1 MPATGHRVCDI
12 LKSTM
17 KQEIKLIRSR
27 RKTISIEVTADA
39 QVIVRAPMR
48 VPVSEINRFVG
59 EKADWIDKSLR
70 KMKQRQEE
78 IEASGKEALTPQ
90 EIKLFVTRA
99 KRIIPQR
106 VRYFA
111 GIMGVTYGRIT
122 IRMQKS
128 RWGSCSGKGNL
139 NFNCLL
145 MRTPDEIVD
154 YVVVHELCHRK
165 HMNHSPAFWQMVE
178 QALPDWRSAKV
189 WLKRNGDA
197 LMLRNPA

>member
-1 MPATGHRVCDI
+1 
-12 LKSTM
+12 M

-39 QVIVRAPMR
+39 QVIVRAPMK

-59 EKADWIDKSLR
+59 EKADWIDRSLR
-70 KMKQRQEE
+70 KMRLRQEE
-78 IEASGKEALTPQ
+78 ISASGKEPLTPQ
-90 EIKLFVTRA
+90 EIRLLVTRA

-106 VRYFA
+106 VRYYA
-111 GIMGVTYGRIT
+111 EVMGVTYGRIT

-145 MRTPDEIVD
+145 MRTPEEIVD
-154 YVVVHELCHRK
+154 YVVVHELCHLK
-165 HMNHSPAFWQMVE
+165 EMNHSPRFWAEVE
-178 QALPDWRSAKV
+178 KILPDYKERRK
-189 WLKRNGDA
+189 WLKDHEA
-197 LMLRNPA
+197 ELMYR